1 MKKLLLVL
9 LFGTMAVLSACDKKI
24 KADHDQAAVTQIYS
38 QNNLEDIQQDLVIL
52 QKYSDLRA
60 EQSIEIQ
67 NRFSSILAN
76 QQSGG
81 QALQEIQSFFLES
94 NKGLDALKIKSTEV
108 EQRRQMLKQ
117 INILT
122 IQLTQE
128 AIEQHPDQKKM
139 EDIQVKLQD
148 LKQQLIKNHFEL
160 EKKLSE
166 TKT

>member
-9 LFGTMAVLSACDKKI
+9 LFGTMAVLSACDKQI